1 MNMKKAAAESRNI
14 GYSIRKPRPRNGGR
28 ERHATES
35 KLSSIKIGSGG
46 GGDTAQ
52 KVRRVMLR
60 LFSYVHAYLQNVLL
74 A

>member
-14 GYSIRKPRPRNGGR
+14 GYSIRATTTQRR
-28 ERHATES
+28 EGHATES

-46 GGDTAQ
+46 GGDAAQ

-60 LFSYVHAYLQNVLL
+60 LFSYVRACFIL